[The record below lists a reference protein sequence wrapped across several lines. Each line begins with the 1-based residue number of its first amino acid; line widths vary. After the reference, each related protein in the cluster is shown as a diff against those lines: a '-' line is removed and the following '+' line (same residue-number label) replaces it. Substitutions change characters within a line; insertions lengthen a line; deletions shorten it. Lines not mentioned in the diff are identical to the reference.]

1 MFEGK
6 LLLVYPSIC
15 INSEAHNGRTKKCEN
30 SPDQGWDGV
39 GVKLELTSTGN
50 EEMKLELVF
59 TGIPVVAQS

>member
-15 INSEAHNGRTKKCEN
+15 INSEAHIGRTEKCEN
-30 SPDQGWDGV
+30 SPDQEWDGV

-59 TGIPVVAQS
+59 TGIPVVA

>member
-6 LLLVYPSIC
+6 LLLVYPSIY
-15 INSEAHNGRTKKCEN
+15 INSEAHIGRTKKCEN
-30 SPDQGWDGV
+30 SPDQGWDGGGV

-59 TGIPVVAQS
+59 EK

>member
-15 INSEAHNGRTKKCEN
+15 INSEAHIGRTEKYEN
-30 SPDQGWDGV
+30 SPDQGWDSV
-39 GVKLELTSTGN
+39 GVNLELTSTGN

-59 TGIPVVAQS
+59 EK

>member
-15 INSEAHNGRTKKCEN
+15 INSEPHIGRTKKCEN
-30 SPDQGWDGV
+30 SPDQGWDGGGV

-59 TGIPVVAQS
+59 EK